1 MKHLRKYN
9 EAKSHPI
16 DKAAEIEADF
26 EKAYKSGSASFNVD
40 YYSSDWS
47 KVKSKYHLYDD
58 FYLYKDAVFVMN
70 TRPSSD
76 WYYTEL
82 RKIDKPL
89 HIFKEDVYK
98 RIEQLESAFNKL

>member
-1 MKHLRKYN
+1 M
-9 EAKSHPI
+9 S
-16 DKAAEIEADF
+16 
-26 EKAYKSGSASFNVD
+26 
-40 YYSSDWS
+40 
-47 KVKSKYHLYDD
+47 
-58 FYLYKDAVFVMN
+58 
-70 TRPSSD
+70 TRPSGD